1 MVWKTELIKQ
11 QEHMFL
17 HQGFN
22 MSEEESD
29 VEIIIRFNR
38 NKHEDDINEL
48 SRKLIQQEIKCN
60 DFELNISTDACRPL
74 KDYPDDLEDLD
85 D

>member
-1 MVWKTELIKQ
+1 MT
-11 QEHMFL
+11 
-17 HQGFN
+17 
-22 MSEEESD
+22 EEESD

-38 NKHEDDINEL
+38 DIHEDEINEL

-60 DFELNISTDACRPL
+60 GFEFNISTDAHRPL